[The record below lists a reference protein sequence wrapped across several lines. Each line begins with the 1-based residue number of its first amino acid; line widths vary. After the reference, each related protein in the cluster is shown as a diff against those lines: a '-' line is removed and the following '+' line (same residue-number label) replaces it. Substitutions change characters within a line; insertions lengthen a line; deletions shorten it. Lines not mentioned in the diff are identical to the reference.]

1 MWYAITGAI
10 AVILI
15 IILSILIYH
24 FLKEKEKKEAEN
36 KKQSSRILKF
46 IFFFALLFVLDIPFV
61 INESYKF
68 GKGYYTLWGADDILA
83 FYGSFLSF
91 LGTVVLGALALW
103 QNKQIAD
110 QSENYDNLL
119 KEMKINLNTPTFNVK
134 CLGLSNNCGKKNISF
149 EIKNISQNLANNISI
164 RGFHIRKK
172 DDEKQWT
179 IMGNAILSTTYL
191 KADDILTVKFEYDF
205 KTENN
210 IVYWIYFYMS
220 YTDKFNEKHK
230 IRVEGATV
238 PKKAPDLT
246 DYICYEV
253 DKETQDFIL
262 HGGQEE
268 TEND

>member
-1 MWYAITGAI
+1 MWGVKLKKIFEWINKHKAKTVLLGILLFLAP
-10 AVILI
+10 LI
-15 IILSILIYH
+15 IIH
-24 FLKEKEKKEAEN
+24 
-36 KKQSSRILKF
+36 
-46 IFFFALLFVLDIPFV
+46 LLFKWHWGIEFLVAKWTAGELLNYV
-61 INESYKF
+61 GSYF
-68 GKGYYTLWGADDILA
+68 A
-83 FYGSFLSF
+83 FA
-91 LGTVVLGALALW
+91 GTIVLGVLTLW
-103 QNKQIAD
+103 QNKEIAQ
-110 QSENYDNLL
+110 QSKDHNDIL
-119 KEMKINLNTPTFNVK
+119 KEMQINLNTPTFNVK

-191 KADDILTVKFEYDF
+191 NANDTLTVKFEYDF
-205 KTENN
+205 KTDNN
-210 IVYWIYFYMS
+210 IVYWIYFYMA
-220 YTDKFNEKHK
+220 YTDKFNVKHK
-230 IRVEGATV
+230 ICVEGATD

>member
-1 MWYAITGAI
+1 
-10 AVILI
+10 
-15 IILSILIYH
+15 
-24 FLKEKEKKEAEN
+24 
-36 KKQSSRILKF
+36 
-46 IFFFALLFVLDIPFV
+46 
-61 INESYKF
+61 
-68 GKGYYTLWGADDILA
+68 
-83 FYGSFLSF
+83 
-91 LGTVVLGALALW
+91 
-103 QNKQIAD
+103 
-110 QSENYDNLL
+110 
-119 KEMKINLNTPTFNVK
+119 
-134 CLGLSNNCGKKNISF
+134 
-149 EIKNISQNLANNISI
+149 
-164 RGFHIRKK
+164 
-172 DDEKQWT
+172 
-179 IMGNAILSTTYL
+179 MGNAILSTTYL